1 MQQGESDELQLRLD
15 KLKYV
20 VNKDYDDDD
29 NKRGRG
35 GGGGGGTPGPADP
48 PITLRQEMDDTVWR
62 LGYLH
67 GNTPDVSSYNTREQ
81 NSRIIAR
88 KYKEKLVNQQIKQRQ
103 SFKFAK
109 GNC

>member
-48 PITLRQEMDDTVWR
+48 PITLQQEMDDTV
-62 LGYLH
+62 
-67 GNTPDVSSYNTREQ
+67 
-81 NSRIIAR
+81 
-88 KYKEKLVNQQIKQRQ
+88 
-103 SFKFAK
+103 
-109 GNC
+109 